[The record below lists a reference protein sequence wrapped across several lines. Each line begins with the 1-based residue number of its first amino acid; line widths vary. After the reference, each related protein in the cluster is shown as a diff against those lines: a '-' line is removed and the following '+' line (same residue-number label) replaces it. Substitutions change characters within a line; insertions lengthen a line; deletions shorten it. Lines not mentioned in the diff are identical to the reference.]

1 MMIRKAIG
9 QVASLQKPTYI
20 GRVIPVYFINKA
32 KWDYDQQIL
41 EGTFPT
47 RSADNDDNKD
57 DDEDNNKKK
66 SRFIPSA

>member
-1 MMIRKAIG
+1 M
-9 QVASLQKPTYI
+9 
-20 GRVIPVYFINKA
+20 YFINKA

-57 DDEDNNKKK
+57 DDEDNNEKK
-66 SRFIPSA
+66 SRFIPNA